1 MTLYA
6 LSDNVRTFAP
16 IVHDIVDVSDK
27 RKMSYRQ
34 EYVEDDTQF
43 SLRKSYTISGGT
55 ERNLNRGRMDSLTIS
70 TADFD
75 SLTSIVINPFVTE
88 PFINGRILPARVL
101 TDTAYT
107 IHENGSM
114 KLKTEYAEIIEGEA
128 AEIDRGGLAVYP
140 LGLTA
145 FETITELE
153 VQSG

>member
-1 MTLYA
+1 MAY
-6 LSDNVRTFAP
+6 NRNY
-16 IVHDIVDVSDK
+16 I
-27 RKMSYRQ
+27 
-34 EYVEDDTQF
+34 EDDTQF

-101 TDTAYT
+101 PDTAYT
-107 IHENGSM
+107 VHEDGSM
-114 KLKTEYAEIIEGEA
+114 KLKTEYAEIIEGET
-128 AEIDRGGLAVYP
+128 AEINRGSLAIYTLGLA
-140 LGLTA
+140 A